1 MRGTGSATCTR
12 GRRPSLM
19 SVKLLAGMARWFGA
33 VLLLV
38 CWACTSTQATSSPSE
53 GSGSPFASGSTKG
66 SVQGSDDFALSQA
79 IRYESGAIHGT
90 LTYTGTCNLVK
101 AELRF
106 SYVKNGQTLT
116 DKEAD
121 GVLRGYDIGPLAP
134 NHPYDGNYPGEHKFT
149 PDAVVFVISN
159 ERCA

>member
-1 MRGTGSATCTR
+1 MVRSRVAVGLLGVYLDPSDIVAI
-12 GRRPSLM
+12 RRP
-19 SVKLLAGMARWFGA
+19 
-33 VLLLV
+33 
-38 CWACTSTQATSSPSE
+38 
-53 GSGSPFASGSTKG
+53 GSPFASGSTKG